1 MGSWPLAY
9 MEQALEQAGIKTG
22 LLKRGAFGQEAD
34 RVMAV
39 QAFLVAC
46 QNTEIAHAWI
56 SLQLAREKAG
66 RIFHKD
72 RVCGV

>member
-1 MGSWPLAY
+1 MGSWPLAD
-9 MEQALEQAGIKTG
+9 MEQALEQAGVKAG

-34 RVMAV
+34 RIMAV

-46 QNTEIAHAWI
+46 QNAEIAHPWI
-56 SLQLAREKAG
+56 GLQLAREKAG

-72 RVCGV
+72 RVCSV